1 LQLSFQKIRQFVIN
15 DLVKLHPKIKNMI
28 NLKKAAIASLFVAT
42 SAFAQ
47 DGGVKGLLL
56 NDASVGLNVGLFNSL
71 SEGSEMELGYGLNYT
86 KQVNAVVGIQV
97 GVMMGSLT
105 NNTEG
110 TDEFTSLN
118 VRGIMN
124 TSNLSINSCPKANF
138 YLAGGFNIMS
148 IGDDSLSNA
157 LTPNVG
163 VGMKYAMSNKLDLDL
178 SANISSPS
186 LTSNPVAA
194 YSQIGLGL
202 SYRFSNTEESVEW
215 NNPLDAM
222 YGDLATV
229 KTEIEGL
236 STDTDGDGVA
246 DAFDGDNNTPEGV
259 AVDGKGNALDVDMD
273 GIADYADEDPFTARG
288 VQVDANGREL
298 DSDKDGVANSID
310 IEPNTESGA
319 TVNFQGKEIRGAKG
333 AFMPA
338 VYFDFNSAK
347 VSYANYERL
356 AAVASLLQ
364 ANPKYKLSVIGYAD
378 AVGNSANNHKIAL
391 RRANA
396 VVDALSSMFSIDASR
411 LTASSKGEDAPLAN
425 ESVKVTET
433 TADGQVISNNLT
445 RMNRRVEF
453 VIE

>member
-1 LQLSFQKIRQFVIN
+1 
-15 DLVKLHPKIKNMI
+15 MI
-28 NLKKAAIASLFVAT
+28 NLKNLALASLFVTT

-47 DGGVKGLLL
+47 DGGLKGLVLD
-56 NDASVGLNVGLFNSL
+56 NASVGVNFGALRYISADSNMDLSFGLT
-71 SEGSEMELGYGLNYT
+71 YT
-86 KQVNAVVGIQV
+86 KQINAVIGLQA
-97 GVMMGSLT
+97 GVLSGALSNEAESL
-105 NNTEG
+105 
-110 TDEFTSLN
+110 DF
-118 VRGIMN
+118 
-124 TSNLSINSCPKANF
+124 
-138 YLAGGFNIMS
+138 
-148 IGDDSLSNA
+148 NA
-157 LTPNVG
+157 LTLKGLINLANLSVGSSSSAKIYFSGGVSVMRFDIGKAVIPNVG
-163 VGMKYAMSNKLDLDL
+163 TGLKYAFNNNIDLDL
-178 SANISSPS
+178 SAAIGSTPFTGDDISTHLISSVGV
-186 LTSNPVAA
+186 N
-194 YSQIGLGL
+194 
-202 SYRFSNTEESVEW
+202 YRFTKKEVAVEW

-222 YGDLATV
+222 YGDIATV

-236 STDTDGDGVA
+236 SNDTDGDGVA

-298 DSDKDGVANSID
+298 DSDKDGVANSLD
-310 IEPNTESGA
+310 VEPNTESGA

-364 ANPKYKLSVIGYAD
+364 ANPKYKLNVIGYAD

>member
-1 LQLSFQKIRQFVIN
+1 
-15 DLVKLHPKIKNMI
+15 MI
-28 NLKKAAIASLFVAT
+28 NLKNLALASLFVTT

-47 DGGVKGLLL
+47 DGGLKGLVLD
-56 NDASVGLNVGLFNSL
+56 NASIGVDVGAFRYVSADRNLDVAF
-71 SEGSEMELGYGLNYT
+71 GLNYT
-86 KQVNAVVGIQV
+86 KQ
-97 GVMMGSLT
+97 
-105 NNTEG
+105 
-110 TDEFTSLN
+110 
-118 VRGIMN
+118 
-124 TSNLSINSCPKANF
+124 INSVFALQAGVLNGALSNEAEE
-138 YLAGGFNIMS
+138 LAF
-148 IGDDSLSNA
+148 NA
-157 LTPNVG
+157 LTLKGLINITNLSVGSSPKAKLYLSGGVNVLSFDDG
-163 VGMKYAMSNKLDLDL
+163 NAVIPTLGAGIKYALYNNIDLDL
-178 SANISSPS
+178 SAAFGSTP
-186 LTSNPVAA
+186 LTSDPINTHLITNIGVNYKFTKKDVA
-194 YSQIGLGL
+194 
-202 SYRFSNTEESVEW
+202 VEW

-222 YGDLATV
+222 YGDIATV

>member
-1 LQLSFQKIRQFVIN
+1 
-15 DLVKLHPKIKNMI
+15 MI
-28 NLKKAAIASLFVAT
+28 NLKNLALASLFITT

-47 DGGVKGLLL
+47 DGGLKGLVLD
-56 NDASVGLNVGLFNSL
+56 NASIGVNVGALTYVSADRNLDLAF
-71 SEGSEMELGYGLNYT
+71 GLNYT
-86 KQVNAVVGIQV
+86 KQINSVIAVQAGVLKGALSNEAETNEFNALTLKGLIN
-97 GVMMGSLT
+97 LT
-105 NNTEG
+105 N
-110 TDEFTSLN
+110 
-118 VRGIMN
+118 
-124 TSNLSINSCPKANF
+124 LSVGSCPKAKL
-138 YLAGGFNIMS
+138 YLSGGVNVMSFDEGKAVIPTVGAG
-148 IGDDSLSNA
+148 L
-157 LTPNVG
+157 
-163 VGMKYAMSNKLDLDL
+163 KYAINNNIDLDL
-178 SANISSPS
+178 SAAFGSTPLTADDIDTHLATS
-186 LTSNPVAA
+186 LGVN
-194 YSQIGLGL
+194 
-202 SYRFSNTEESVEW
+202 YRFTKKDVAVEW

-222 YGDLATV
+222 YGDIAVV
-229 KTEIEGL
+229 KTTIEGL
-236 STDTDGDGVA
+236 SNDADGDGVA
-246 DAFDGDNNTPEGV
+246 DAFDGDNNTPDGV

>member
-1 LQLSFQKIRQFVIN
+1 
-15 DLVKLHPKIKNMI
+15 MI
-28 NLKKAAIASLFVAT
+28 NLKNLALASLFVTT

-47 DGGVKGLLL
+47 DGGLKGLVLD
-56 NDASVGLNVGLFNSL
+56 NASIGVDVGAFRYVSADRNLDVAF
-71 SEGSEMELGYGLNYT
+71 GLNYT
-86 KQVNAVVGIQV
+86 KQ
-97 GVMMGSLT
+97 
-105 NNTEG
+105 
-110 TDEFTSLN
+110 
-118 VRGIMN
+118 
-124 TSNLSINSCPKANF
+124 INSVFALQAGVLNGALSNEAEE
-138 YLAGGFNIMS
+138 LAF
-148 IGDDSLSNA
+148 NA
-157 LTPNVG
+157 LTLKGLINLTNLSVGSSPKAKLYLSGGVNVLSFDDG
-163 VGMKYAMSNKLDLDL
+163 SAIIPTLGAGIKYALYNNIDLDL
-178 SANISSPS
+178 SAAFGSTPLTLDPINTHLITNIGVNYKF
-186 LTSNPVAA
+186 TKKDVA
-194 YSQIGLGL
+194 
-202 SYRFSNTEESVEW
+202 VEW

-222 YGDLATV
+222 YGDIATV

-273 GIADYADEDPFTARG
+273 GVADYADEDPFTARG

-364 ANPKYKLSVIGYAD
+364 ANAKYKLRVIGYAD

>member
-1 LQLSFQKIRQFVIN
+1 
-15 DLVKLHPKIKNMI
+15 MI
-28 NLKKAAIASLFVAT
+28 NLKNLALASLFVTT

-47 DGGVKGLLL
+47 DGGLKGLVLD
-56 NDASVGLNVGLFNSL
+56 NASIGVDVGAFRYVSADRNLDVAF
-71 SEGSEMELGYGLNYT
+71 GLNYT
-86 KQVNAVVGIQV
+86 KQ
-97 GVMMGSLT
+97 
-105 NNTEG
+105 
-110 TDEFTSLN
+110 
-118 VRGIMN
+118 
-124 TSNLSINSCPKANF
+124 INSVFALQAGVLNGALSNEAEE
-138 YLAGGFNIMS
+138 LAF
-148 IGDDSLSNA
+148 NA
-157 LTPNVG
+157 LTLKGLINITNLSVGSSPKAKLYLSGGVNVLLFDDG
-163 VGMKYAMSNKLDLDL
+163 NAVIPTLGAGIKYALYNNIDLDL
-178 SANISSPS
+178 SAAFGSTP
-186 LTSNPVAA
+186 LTSDPINTHLITNIGVNYKFTKKDVA
-194 YSQIGLGL
+194 
-202 SYRFSNTEESVEW
+202 VEW

-222 YGDLATV
+222 YGDIATV

-411 LTASSKGEDAPLAN
+411 LTASSKGEDTPLAN

>member
-1 LQLSFQKIRQFVIN
+1 
-15 DLVKLHPKIKNMI
+15 MI
-28 NLKKAAIASLFVAT
+28 NLKNLALASLFVTT

-47 DGGVKGLLL
+47 DGGLKGLVLD
-56 NDASVGLNVGLFNSL
+56 NASIGVDVGAFRYVSADRNLDVAF
-71 SEGSEMELGYGLNYT
+71 GLNYT
-86 KQVNAVVGIQV
+86 KQ
-97 GVMMGSLT
+97 
-105 NNTEG
+105 
-110 TDEFTSLN
+110 
-118 VRGIMN
+118 
-124 TSNLSINSCPKANF
+124 INSVFA
-138 YLAGGFNIMS
+138 LQAGVLNGA
-148 IGDDSLSNA
+148 LSNEAEELPFNA
-157 LTPNVG
+157 LTLKGLINITNLSVGSSPKAKLYLSGGVNVLLFDDG
-163 VGMKYAMSNKLDLDL
+163 NAVIPTLGAGIKYALYNNIDLDL
-178 SANISSPS
+178 SAAFGSTP
-186 LTSNPVAA
+186 LTSDPINTHLITNIGVNYKFTKKDVA
-194 YSQIGLGL
+194 
-202 SYRFSNTEESVEW
+202 VEW

-222 YGDLATV
+222 YGDIATV

>member
-1 LQLSFQKIRQFVIN
+1 
-15 DLVKLHPKIKNMI
+15 MI
-28 NLKKAAIASLFVAT
+28 NLKNLALASLFVTT

-47 DGGVKGLLL
+47 DGGLKGLVLD
-56 NDASVGLNVGLFNSL
+56 NASIGVDVGAFRYVSADRNLDVAF
-71 SEGSEMELGYGLNYT
+71 GLNYT
-86 KQVNAVVGIQV
+86 KQ
-97 GVMMGSLT
+97 
-105 NNTEG
+105 
-110 TDEFTSLN
+110 
-118 VRGIMN
+118 
-124 TSNLSINSCPKANF
+124 INSVFALQAGVLNGALSNEAEE
-138 YLAGGFNIMS
+138 LAF
-148 IGDDSLSNA
+148 NA
-157 LTPNVG
+157 LTLKGLINITNLSVGSSPKAKLYLSGGVNVLSFDDG
-163 VGMKYAMSNKLDLDL
+163 NAVIPTLGAGIKYALYNNIDLDL
-178 SANISSPS
+178 SAAFGSTP
-186 LTSNPVAA
+186 LTSDPINTHLITNIGVNYKFTKKDVA
-194 YSQIGLGL
+194 I
-202 SYRFSNTEESVEW
+202 EW

-222 YGDLATV
+222 YGDIATV

-273 GIADYADEDPFTARG
+273 GVADYADEDPFTARG

>member
-1 LQLSFQKIRQFVIN
+1 
-15 DLVKLHPKIKNMI
+15 MI
-28 NLKKAAIASLFVAT
+28 NLKNLALASLFVTT

-47 DGGVKGLLL
+47 DGGLKGLVLD
-56 NDASVGLNVGLFNSL
+56 NASIGVDVGAFRYVSADRNLDVAF
-71 SEGSEMELGYGLNYT
+71 GLNYT
-86 KQVNAVVGIQV
+86 KQISSVFALQA
-97 GVMMGSLT
+97 GV
-105 NNTEG
+105 
-110 TDEFTSLN
+110 LN
-118 VRGIMN
+118 GAL
-124 TSNLSINSCPKANF
+124 SNEAEE
-138 YLAGGFNIMS
+138 LAF
-148 IGDDSLSNA
+148 NA
-157 LTPNVG
+157 LTLKGLINITNLSVGSSPKAKLYLSGGVNVLSFDDG
-163 VGMKYAMSNKLDLDL
+163 NAVIPTLGAGIKYALYNNIDLDL
-178 SANISSPS
+178 SAAFGSTPLTLDPINSHLITNIGVNYKF
-186 LTSNPVAA
+186 TKKDVA
-194 YSQIGLGL
+194 
-202 SYRFSNTEESVEW
+202 VEW

-222 YGDLATV
+222 YGDIAVV
-229 KTEIEGL
+229 KTTIEGL
-236 STDTDGDGVA
+236 SNDTDGDGVA

-273 GIADYADEDPFTARG
+273 GVADYADEDPFTARG

>member
-1 LQLSFQKIRQFVIN
+1 
-15 DLVKLHPKIKNMI
+15 MI
-28 NLKKAAIASLFVAT
+28 NFKNLALTTLLITS

-47 DGGVKGLLL
+47 NSGIKGLLI
-56 NDASVGLNVGLFNSL
+56 NDASIGVNGLSYQYLSAGSNVDFGYGLKYSKQISPVVGVNLGYNISTLSNDTLTIDFNAFTVNTTINLTNVSVGAASNVLFYLSAGFNVMNYEERAITPNIGTGAKYSLTNSLDLDFLLNLNTSSLTPETINSFMSTSVGLN
-71 SEGSEMELGYGLNYT
+71 
-86 KQVNAVVGIQV
+86 
-97 GVMMGSLT
+97 
-105 NNTEG
+105 
-110 TDEFTSLN
+110 
-118 VRGIMN
+118 
-124 TSNLSINSCPKANF
+124 
-138 YLAGGFNIMS
+138 
-148 IGDDSLSNA
+148 
-157 LTPNVG
+157 
-163 VGMKYAMSNKLDLDL
+163 
-178 SANISSPS
+178 
-186 LTSNPVAA
+186 
-194 YSQIGLGL
+194 
-202 SYRFSNTEESVEW
+202 YRFTKKEVSTEW

-222 YGDLATV
+222 YGDIATV

-236 STDTDGDGVA
+236 SNDSDGDGVS
-246 DAFDGDNNTPEGV
+246 DAFDVDNNTPQGV

-288 VQVDANGREL
+288 VQVDAKGREL
-298 DSDKDGVANSID
+298 DSDKDGVANSVD

-319 TVNFQGKEIRGAKG
+319 TVNFQGKEIKGAKG

-338 VYFDFNSAK
+338 VYFDFNSSK

-364 ANPKYKLSVIGYAD
+364 ANPNYKLKVVGYAD
-378 AVGNSANNHKIAL
+378 AVGNSENNHKIAL

-396 VVDALSSMFSIDASR
+396 VIDALTSMFNIDSSR
-411 LTASSKGEDAPLAN
+411 LSADSKGEEAPLAN

>member
-1 LQLSFQKIRQFVIN
+1 
-15 DLVKLHPKIKNMI
+15 MI
-28 NLKKAAIASLFVAT
+28 NLKNLAFASLFITT

-47 DGGVKGLLL
+47 NSALKRLLI
-56 NDASVGLNVGLFNSL
+56 NDASVGVHATSFQYVSK
-71 SEGSEMELGYGLNYT
+71 GSNMDFGYGVNYSKQISPVVGVQIGYINTKLSNDSDTIESNTLAVSTNFNLTNVSVGSANNILFYLSAGFQVLNYEDRSISPNFGT
-86 KQVNAVVGIQV
+86 GAKY
-97 GVMMGSLT
+97 SLT
-105 NNTEG
+105 R
-110 TDEFTSLN
+110 S
-118 VRGIMN
+118 
-124 TSNLSINSCPKANF
+124 
-138 YLAGGFNIMS
+138 
-148 IGDDSLSNA
+148 
-157 LTPNVG
+157 
-163 VGMKYAMSNKLDLDL
+163 LDLDL
-178 SANISSPS
+178 LLSLNSAS
-186 LTSNPVAA
+186 LTPEAVNSFM
-194 YSQIGLGL
+194 SSSLGV
-202 SYRFSNTEESVEW
+202 SYRFTKKEVAAEW

-222 YGDLATV
+222 YGDIATV

-236 STDTDGDGVA
+236 STDSDGDGVS

-288 VQVDANGREL
+288 VKVDAKGREL
-298 DSDKDGVANSID
+298 DSDKDGVANSVD
-310 IEPNTESGA
+310 VEPNTEPGA
-319 TVNFQGKEIRGAKG
+319 TVNFQGKEIGDSKG

-364 ANPKYKLSVIGYAD
+364 ANPKYKLKVIGYAD
-378 AVGNSANNHKIAL
+378 TVGNSENNHKIAL

-396 VVDALSSMFSIDASR
+396 VIDALNTMFSIDASR
-411 LTASSKGEDAPLAN
+411 LSAESKGEDAPLAN
-425 ESVKVTET
+425 ESVNVTET

>member
-1 LQLSFQKIRQFVIN
+1 
-15 DLVKLHPKIKNMI
+15 MI
-28 NLKKAAIASLFVAT
+28 ILKKLALASLFVAT

-56 NDASVGLNVGLFNSL
+56 NDASIGLNAGLFSSL
-71 SEGSEMELGYGLNYT
+71 AEGSEMEFGYGLNYT
-86 KQVNAVVGIQV
+86 KQLSSVVGVQV

-105 NNTEG
+105 NSIGSN
-110 TDEFTSLN
+110 EFTSLN
-118 VRGIMN
+118 VRGILN
-124 TSNLSINSCPKANF
+124 TSNLSINTSPKTIF
-138 YLAGGFNIMS
+138 YVAGGFNVMS
-148 IGDDSLSNA
+148 IVADSLANA
-157 LTPNVG
+157 LTPTVG
-163 VGMKYAMSNKLDLDL
+163 LGMKYPMCRFDIDL
-178 SANISSPS
+178 SVTIASSS
-186 LTSNPVAA
+186 LTNNPVSA
-194 YSQIGLGL
+194 YSQIGLGVN
-202 SYRFSNTEESVEW
+202 YRFSTKEEAVEW

-222 YGDLATV
+222 YGDIATV

-236 STDTDGDGVA
+236 STDSDGDGVS

-298 DSDKDGVANSID
+298 DSDKDGVSNSID

-364 ANPKYKLSVIGYAD
+364 ANPKYKLKVIGYAD

-396 VVDALSSMFSIDASR
+396 VVDALSSMFSIDAAR
-411 LTASSKGEDAPLAN
+411 LAAESKGEDAPLAN

>member
-1 LQLSFQKIRQFVIN
+1 
-15 DLVKLHPKIKNMI
+15 MI
-28 NLKKAAIASLFVAT
+28 NLKNLALASLFVTT

-47 DGGVKGLLL
+47 DGGLKGLVLD
-56 NDASVGLNVGLFNSL
+56 NASIGVDVGAFRYVSADRNLDVAF
-71 SEGSEMELGYGLNYT
+71 GLNYT
-86 KQVNAVVGIQV
+86 KQ
-97 GVMMGSLT
+97 
-105 NNTEG
+105 
-110 TDEFTSLN
+110 
-118 VRGIMN
+118 
-124 TSNLSINSCPKANF
+124 INSVFA
-138 YLAGGFNIMS
+138 LQAGVLNGA
-148 IGDDSLSNA
+148 LSNEAEELPFNA
-157 LTPNVG
+157 LTLKGLINLTNLSVGSSPKAKLYLSGGVNVLSFDDG
-163 VGMKYAMSNKLDLDL
+163 NAVIPTLGAGIKYALYNNIDLDL
-178 SANISSPS
+178 SAAFGSTP
-186 LTSNPVAA
+186 LTSDPINTHLITNIGVNYKFTKKDVA
-194 YSQIGLGL
+194 I
-202 SYRFSNTEESVEW
+202 EW

-222 YGDLATV
+222 YGDIATV

-273 GIADYADEDPFTARG
+273 GVADYADEDPFTARG

>member
-1 LQLSFQKIRQFVIN
+1 
-15 DLVKLHPKIKNMI
+15 MI
-28 NLKKAAIASLFVAT
+28 NLKNLALASLFVTT

-47 DGGVKGLLL
+47 DGGLKGLVLD
-56 NDASVGLNVGLFNSL
+56 NASIGVDVGAFRYVSADRNLDVAF
-71 SEGSEMELGYGLNYT
+71 GLNYT
-86 KQVNAVVGIQV
+86 KQ
-97 GVMMGSLT
+97 
-105 NNTEG
+105 
-110 TDEFTSLN
+110 
-118 VRGIMN
+118 
-124 TSNLSINSCPKANF
+124 INSVFALQAGVLNGALSNEAEE
-138 YLAGGFNIMS
+138 LAF
-148 IGDDSLSNA
+148 NA
-157 LTPNVG
+157 LTLKGLINLTNLSVGSSPKAKLYLSGGVNVLSFDDG
-163 VGMKYAMSNKLDLDL
+163 NAVIPTLGAGIKYALYNNIDLDL
-178 SANISSPS
+178 SAAFGSTPLTLDPINTHLITNIGVNYKF
-186 LTSNPVAA
+186 TKKDVA
-194 YSQIGLGL
+194 
-202 SYRFSNTEESVEW
+202 VEW

-222 YGDLATV
+222 YGDIATV

-273 GIADYADEDPFTARG
+273 GVADYADEDPFTARG

>member
-1 LQLSFQKIRQFVIN
+1 
-15 DLVKLHPKIKNMI
+15 MI
-28 NLKKAAIASLFVAT
+28 NLKKVALASLFVTT

-47 DGGVKGLLL
+47 DGGLKGLVLD
-56 NDASVGLNVGLFNSL
+56 NASIGVNVGALTYVSADRSL
-71 SEGSEMELGYGLNYT
+71 DLAFGLNYT
-86 KQVNAVVGIQV
+86 KQISSVIALQA
-97 GVMMGSLT
+97 GVLKGTLSSESEELAFSALTLKGLINLT
-105 NNTEG
+105 N
-110 TDEFTSLN
+110 
-118 VRGIMN
+118 
-124 TSNLSINSCPKANF
+124 LSVGSCPKAKF
-138 YLAGGFNIMS
+138 YLSGGVNVMSFDAGKAVIPTLGA
-148 IGDDSLSNA
+148 GL
-157 LTPNVG
+157 
-163 VGMKYAMSNKLDLDL
+163 KYAISNNIDLDL
-178 SANISSPS
+178 SAAFGTTP
-186 LTSNPVAA
+186 LTADDIDAHLATSFGVN
-194 YSQIGLGL
+194 
-202 SYRFSNTEESVEW
+202 YRFTKKDVAVEW

-222 YGDLATV
+222 YGDIAVV
-229 KTEIEGL
+229 KTTIEGL

-246 DAFDGDNNTPEGV
+246 DAFDADNNTPEGV

-310 IEPNTESGA
+310 IEPNTEAGA

-364 ANPKYKLSVIGYAD
+364 ANPKYKLNIIGYAD

-425 ESVKVTET
+425 ESVKITET

-453 VIE
+453 VIQ

>member
-1 LQLSFQKIRQFVIN
+1 
-15 DLVKLHPKIKNMI
+15 MI
-28 NLKKAAIASLFVAT
+28 NLKNLALASLFVTT

-47 DGGVKGLLL
+47 DGGLKGLVLD
-56 NDASVGLNVGLFNSL
+56 NASIGVDVGAFRYVSADRNLDVAF
-71 SEGSEMELGYGLNYT
+71 GLNYT
-86 KQVNAVVGIQV
+86 KQ
-97 GVMMGSLT
+97 
-105 NNTEG
+105 
-110 TDEFTSLN
+110 
-118 VRGIMN
+118 
-124 TSNLSINSCPKANF
+124 INSVFALQAGVLNGALSNEAEE
-138 YLAGGFNIMS
+138 LAF
-148 IGDDSLSNA
+148 NA
-157 LTPNVG
+157 LTLKGLINITNLSVGSSPKAKLYLSGGVNVLSFDDG
-163 VGMKYAMSNKLDLDL
+163 NAVIPTLGAGIKYALYNNIDLDL
-178 SANISSPS
+178 SAAFGSTP
-186 LTSNPVAA
+186 LTSDLINTHLITNIGVNYKFTKKDVA
-194 YSQIGLGL
+194 
-202 SYRFSNTEESVEW
+202 VEW

-222 YGDLATV
+222 YGDIATV

-273 GIADYADEDPFTARG
+273 GVADYADEDPFTARG

>member
-1 LQLSFQKIRQFVIN
+1 
-15 DLVKLHPKIKNMI
+15 MI
-28 NLKKAAIASLFVAT
+28 NLKNLALASLFVTT

-47 DGGVKGLLL
+47 DGGLKGLVLD
-56 NDASVGLNVGLFNSL
+56 NASVGVNFGALRYISADSNMDLSFGLT
-71 SEGSEMELGYGLNYT
+71 YT
-86 KQVNAVVGIQV
+86 KQINAVIGLQA
-97 GVMMGSLT
+97 GVLSGALSNEAESL
-105 NNTEG
+105 
-110 TDEFTSLN
+110 DF
-118 VRGIMN
+118 
-124 TSNLSINSCPKANF
+124 
-138 YLAGGFNIMS
+138 
-148 IGDDSLSNA
+148 NA
-157 LTPNVG
+157 LTLKGLINLANLSVG
-163 VGMKYAMSNKLDLDL
+163 SSSSAKIYFSGGVSVMSFDIGRAVIPIVGTGLKYAFNNNIDLDL
-178 SANISSPS
+178 SAAIGSTPFTGDDISTHLISSVGV
-186 LTSNPVAA
+186 N
-194 YSQIGLGL
+194 
-202 SYRFSNTEESVEW
+202 YRFTKKEVAVEW

-222 YGDLATV
+222 YGDIATV

-236 STDTDGDGVA
+236 SNDTDGDGVA

-298 DSDKDGVANSID
+298 DSDKDGVANSLD
-310 IEPNTESGA
+310 VEPNTESGA

-364 ANPKYKLSVIGYAD
+364 ANPKYKLNVIGYAD

-411 LTASSKGEDAPLAN
+411 LTAYSKGEDAPLAN

>member
-1 LQLSFQKIRQFVIN
+1 
-15 DLVKLHPKIKNMI
+15 MI
-28 NLKKAAIASLFVAT
+28 ILKKVALASLFIAS

-47 DGGVKGLLL
+47 DGGLKGLLL
-56 NDASVGLNVGLFNSL
+56 NDASIGLNAGLFSSL
-71 SEGSEMELGYGLNYT
+71 AEGSYMDFGYGLNYN
-86 KQVNAVVGIQV
+86 KQVNSVVGVQV

-105 NNTEG
+105 NTEASN
-110 TDEFTSLN
+110 DFTSLSL
-118 VRGIMN
+118 RGILN
-124 TSNLSINSCPKANF
+124 TSNLSINSYLKAKF
-138 YLAGGFNIMS
+138 YVAGGFNIMS
-148 IGDDSLSNA
+148 IGADSVANA
-157 LTPNVG
+157 LTPAVG
-163 VGMKYAMSNKLDLDL
+163 LGMKYALSNKFDLDL
-178 SANISSPS
+178 SATIVSPS
-186 LTSNPVAA
+186 LTNNPVSA
-194 YSQIGLGL
+194 YSQIGLGVN
-202 SYRFSNTEESVEW
+202 YRFSSKEESVEW

-222 YGDLATV
+222 YGDIASV

-236 STDTDGDGVA
+236 STDSDGDGVS

-288 VQVDANGREL
+288 VQVDAKGREL
-298 DSDKDGVANSID
+298 DSDKDGVSNSID

-364 ANPKYKLSVIGYAD
+364 ANPKYKLKVIGYAD
-378 AVGNSANNHKIAL
+378 AVGNSANNHKVAL

-396 VVDALSSMFSIDASR
+396 VVDALSSMFSIDAAR
-411 LTASSKGEDAPLAN
+411 LAAESKGEDAPLAN

>member
-1 LQLSFQKIRQFVIN
+1 
-15 DLVKLHPKIKNMI
+15 MI
-28 NLKKAAIASLFVAT
+28 NLKNLALASLFVTT

-47 DGGVKGLLL
+47 DGGLKGLVLD
-56 NDASVGLNVGLFNSL
+56 NASIGVDVGAFRYVSADRNLDVAF
-71 SEGSEMELGYGLNYT
+71 GLNYT
-86 KQVNAVVGIQV
+86 KQ
-97 GVMMGSLT
+97 
-105 NNTEG
+105 
-110 TDEFTSLN
+110 
-118 VRGIMN
+118 
-124 TSNLSINSCPKANF
+124 INSVFALQAGVLNGALSNEAEE
-138 YLAGGFNIMS
+138 LAF
-148 IGDDSLSNA
+148 NA
-157 LTPNVG
+157 LTLKGLINLTNLSVGSSPKAKLYLSGGVNVLSFDDG
-163 VGMKYAMSNKLDLDL
+163 NAVIPTLGAGIKYALYNNIDLDL
-178 SANISSPS
+178 SAAFGSTP
-186 LTSNPVAA
+186 LTSDPINTHLITNIGVNYKFTKKDVA
-194 YSQIGLGL
+194 I
-202 SYRFSNTEESVEW
+202 EW

-222 YGDLATV
+222 YGDIATV

-273 GIADYADEDPFTARG
+273 GVADYADEDPFTARG

>member
-1 LQLSFQKIRQFVIN
+1 
-15 DLVKLHPKIKNMI
+15 MI
-28 NLKKAAIASLFVAT
+28 NLKNLALASLFVTT

-47 DGGVKGLLL
+47 DGGLKGLVLD
-56 NDASVGLNVGLFNSL
+56 NASIGVDVGAFRYVSADRNLDVAF
-71 SEGSEMELGYGLNYT
+71 GLNYT
-86 KQVNAVVGIQV
+86 KQISSVFAFQA
-97 GVMMGSLT
+97 GV
-105 NNTEG
+105 
-110 TDEFTSLN
+110 LN
-118 VRGIMN
+118 GAL
-124 TSNLSINSCPKANF
+124 SNKAEE
-138 YLAGGFNIMS
+138 LAF
-148 IGDDSLSNA
+148 NA
-157 LTPNVG
+157 LTLKGLINLTNLSVGSSPKAKLYLSGGVNVLSFDDG
-163 VGMKYAMSNKLDLDL
+163 NAVIPTLGAGIKYALYNNIDLDL
-178 SANISSPS
+178 SAAFGSTP
-186 LTSNPVAA
+186 LTSDPINTHLITNIGVNYKFTKKDVA
-194 YSQIGLGL
+194 I
-202 SYRFSNTEESVEW
+202 EW

-222 YGDLATV
+222 YGDIATV

-273 GIADYADEDPFTARG
+273 GVADYADEDPFTARG

-364 ANPKYKLSVIGYAD
+364 ANAKYKLRVIGYAD

>member
-1 LQLSFQKIRQFVIN
+1 
-15 DLVKLHPKIKNMI
+15 VKLHPKIKNMI

-298 DSDKDGVANSID
+298 DSDKDGVANSVD

-364 ANPKYKLSVIGYAD
+364 ANPKYKLKVIGYAD

-396 VVDALSSMFSIDASR
+396 VIDALNSMFSVDASR
-411 LTASSKGEDAPLAN
+411 LSAESKGEDAPLAN
-425 ESVKVTET
+425 ESVKITET
-433 TADGQVISNNLT
+433 TADGQVVSNNLT